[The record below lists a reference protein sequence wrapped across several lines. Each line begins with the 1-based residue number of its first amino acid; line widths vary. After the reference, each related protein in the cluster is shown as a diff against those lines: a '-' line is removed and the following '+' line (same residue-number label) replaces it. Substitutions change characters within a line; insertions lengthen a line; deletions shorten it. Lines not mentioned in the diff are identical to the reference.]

1 MNEATFAEVRHN
13 LWIPHNAIAMWPGV
27 PGTWELVE
35 ASKVGRKPVYLWASR
50 DFEDVGDILTG
61 GSSTGLRIIK
71 EDCFERSI
79 DDVLKGFTK
88 EALEAVLSTKGDIK
102 NFVESSL

>member
-1 MNEATFAEVRHN
+1 MIECIFAEVRHN
-13 LWIPHNAIAMWPGV
+13 LWLPHNAIAMWAGV

-35 ASKVGRKPVYLWASR
+35 VTKIGRKPVYLWASR

-79 DDVLKGFTK
+79 EDTLKQFSKDT
-88 EALEAVLSTKGDIK
+88 LEAILSKRGRIK
-102 NFVESSL
+102 KLVKSNF